1 MRKRQME
8 NPDFP
13 SYFRNGRAFAAY
25 CRMVPYHIGTG
36 GKVEILG
43 IHNKGNRW
51 IKRLLY
57 EVSQGMYHRVM
68 MMLKK
73 GKDAADGKMPEPLS
87 EWIANM
93 AARKPMKKV
102 ACAIANKLCRVS
114 WAVLSSGTPYV
125 QEMSSLIKPSVAD
138 PDGKVKRCRSV
149 RKNAVKGVMAA
160 IESLERFWADRREKA
175 QQAA

>member
-1 MRKRQME
+1 ME

-73 GKDAADGKMPEPLS
+73 GKDAADGKMPEP
-87 EWIANM
+87 
-93 AARKPMKKV
+93 
-102 ACAIANKLCRVS
+102 
-114 WAVLSSGTPYV
+114 
-125 QEMSSLIKPSVAD
+125 SLNGLPIWLQGS
-138 PDGKVKRCRSV
+138 R
-149 RKNAVKGVMAA
+149 
-160 IESLERFWADRREKA
+160 
-175 QQAA
+175 